1 MLQQKGPEVWQASRS
16 LSPGITTTKT
26 TGAKMKGPLVKKAI
40 SERTFQRVFLPWT
53 AVLVLFHLL
62 SIYVAPAHAWGV
74 HFYHFFPAWIGW
86 VLSLAT
92 LVILIPR
99 VADILYGKLEA
110 LASKTK
116 KPFARL
122 NENKASLVLSLFS
135 LPIFWVFRSRLHL
148 LGDGYLRMRQLSDG
162 KIHSPEWLDGF
173 IHLMIYRMVNK
184 VSPAWTLELT
194 YSTTSILCGGV
205 FIFLSLKLS
214 YLLGKTGFQRVLVF
228 FSLISLGSIQLF
240 FGYVECYSV
249 LQVMLLAYIFF
260 SALYLSG
267 RISIL
272 PAFFA
277 FLISI
282 GLHVTSL
289 IFAPSF
295 IYLLIKGR
303 GRVQEDGIPSN
314 HEDRAVSQ
322 AASGN
327 GDIHPGE
334 KHPKARLNVPA
345 LIAFIVCTIAILFW
359 VHKVATGL
367 QEAGK
372 GMFILPLEAT
382 ESYSFSMFSAAH
394 ISEFLNQLLL
404 VSPLGI
410 SVMIFFLFF
419 RLRFRTFEDRFTNF
433 LILAVSV
440 ALVYLFAFNFTLG
453 SADWDL
459 MSGPAPFFGLLGVL
473 LFLKWGEKWETVRS
487 DPVGLNTKDVS
498 GIDSSAARRFKAWGF
513 VLVWFGLFHTI
524 PWVLIN
530 ANHARSVDR
539 YLLIQIS
546 DRHPV
551 DETGYNLY
559 KIERNLEWA
568 GLPEEV
574 ETLYIEAIQTDP
586 GEVRN
591 YYNLA
596 ALYHRSDD
604 FDQAFVVL
612 DTLLRVDPTY
622 PKANWM
628 MGNVLMKRKEH
639 ARALPYLEKV
649 LRNYAN
655 NTDYLS
661 DLGIAYSETNQMKK
675 AGSCASRIIR
685 LRPESAVGY
694 RLLASVYAGLGDF
707 EKARQTWKKILT
719 IDPEDSVAL
728 EKLED
733 LERSLKR

>member
-1 MLQQKGPEVWQASRS
+1 MNTTGAKTKGPEVR
-16 LSPGITTTKT
+16 KE
-26 TGAKMKGPLVKKAI
+26 I
-40 SERTFQRVFLPWT
+40 SETTFQRVFLPWT
-53 AVLVLFHLL
+53 AVLALFHLL

-74 HFYHFFPAWIGW
+74 HFYYFFPAWIGW

-92 LVILIPR
+92 LVILFPG
-99 VADILYGKLEA
+99 VAEFPYGKLEA
-110 LASKTK
+110 LVSKTK
-116 KPFARL
+116 KPFAGL
-122 NENKASLVLSLFS
+122 SENKVSLLLSLFS

-148 LGDGYLRMRQLSDG
+148 LGDGYLRMRQLSEG
-162 KIHSPEWLDGF
+162 KLHYPEWLDGV
-173 IHLMIYRMVNK
+173 IHLLAYRFLSK
-184 VSPAWTLELT
+184 LSPTWTLELT
-194 YSTTSILCGGV
+194 YSTISILSGGLFV
-205 FIFLSLKLS
+205 FLALKLS

-260 SALYLSG
+260 AALYLSG

-272 PAFFA
+272 PALLA

-303 GRVQEDGIPSN
+303 GRVPEERIPFKQEGK
-314 HEDRAVSQ
+314 AVSQ
-322 AASGN
+322 AGSGKR
-327 GDIHPGE
+327 DIQPGE
-334 KHPKARLNVPA
+334 KHPKARSNVPA
-345 LIAFIVCTIAILFW
+345 LIASIVCTIAILFW

-394 ISEFLNQLLL
+394 ILEFLNQLLL
-404 VSPLGI
+404 ICPLGI
-410 SVMIFFLFF
+410 SLMIFFVFF

-433 LILAVSV
+433 LILAVSF

-473 LFLKWGEKWETVRS
+473 LFLKWGEKWEAAGS
-487 DPVGLNTKDVS
+487 DPVALNTKDVS
-498 GIDSSAARRFKAWGF
+498 SIDSSAARGFKAWGF

-559 KIERNLEWA
+559 KIERNLKWA

-574 ETLYIEAIQTDP
+574 ETLYIEAIQKDP

-596 ALYHRSDD
+596 ALHHRNSDLD
-604 FDQAFVVL
+604 RAFLTV
-612 DTLLRVDPTY
+612 DTLLKIDPTY

-628 MGNVLMKRKEH
+628 MGNILMKRNEY
-639 ARALPYLEKV
+639 ARALTYLEKV

-655 NTDYLS
+655 NADYLYE
-661 DLGIAYSETNQMKK
+661 LGIAYSETNQMKK

-685 LRPESAVGY
+685 LRPESVAGY
-694 RLLASVYAGLGDF
+694 RLLASAYTGLGDF
-707 EKARQTWKKILT
+707 EKARQTWKKVLT
-719 IDPEDSVAL
+719 IDPEDSVAI
-728 EKLED
+728 EKSED
-733 LERSLKR
+733 LEGSPKR

>member
-16 LSPGITTTKT
+16 SLLGVVAMNT
-26 TGAKMKGPLVKKAI
+26 TGAKTKGPEVRKGI
-40 SERTFQRVFLPWT
+40 SQRTFRGVFLPWT
-53 AVLVLFHLL
+53 AILALFHLI

-86 VLSLAT
+86 TLSLAT
-92 LVILIPR
+92 LVILFPG
-99 VADILYGKLEA
+99 VSEFLYERLEA
-110 LASKTK
+110 LGSKMK
-116 KPFARL
+116 EPFARL
-122 NENKASLVLSLFS
+122 GQNKAFLLLSLFS

-148 LGDGYLRMRQLSDG
+148 LGDGYLRMRQLSEG
-162 KIHSPEWLDGF
+162 RLHPPEWLDGF
-173 IHLMIYRMVNK
+173 IHLVVYRMVSK
-184 VSPAWTLELT
+184 VSAAWTLELT
-194 YSTTSILCGGV
+194 YSTISILCGGV
-205 FIFLSLKLS
+205 FVFLSLKLS
-214 YLLGKTGFQRVLVF
+214 SLLGRTAFQKTLLFL
-228 FSLISLGSIQLF
+228 SLISLGSMQLF
-240 FGYVECYSV
+240 FGYVECYST

-260 SALYLSG
+260 AALYLSG

-272 PAFFA
+272 PVLLA

-303 GRVQEDGIPSN
+303 GRVREEKTPS
-314 HEDRAVSQ
+314 EKEYKTASEAVS
-322 AASGN
+322 SKR
-327 GDIHPGE
+327 DIHPG
-334 KHPKARLNVPA
+334 KKRAKARLNAPA
-345 LIAFIVCTIAILFW
+345 LIGLIVSSIVILFW
-359 VHKVATGL
+359 VDKVATGL

-382 ESYSFSMFSAAH
+382 EGYSFSMFSLAH

-410 SVMIFFLFF
+410 SLMVFFLFF
-419 RLRFRTFEDRFTNF
+419 TIRFRMFEDRFTNF

-440 ALVYLFAFNFTLG
+440 ALVYLFVFNFTLG

-459 MSGPAPFFGLLGVL
+459 MSGPAPFMGLLGVL
-473 LFLKWGEKWETVRS
+473 LFLRWGEKWEAVKSRAVRLRPQ
-487 DPVGLNTKDVS
+487 DPSRIN
-498 GIDSSAARRFKAWGF
+498 SSAARRFKAWGL
-513 VLVWFGLFHTI
+513 VLVWFGLFHTV

-539 YLLIQIS
+539 YLMIQIN
-546 DRHPV
+546 DPHPE
-551 DETGYNLY
+551 DETEYNLY
-559 KIERNLEWA
+559 KIERNLKWA

-574 ETLYIEAIQTDP
+574 ETLYIEAIRTDP
-586 GEVRN
+586 SEVRN

-596 ALYHRSDD
+596 ALYHRNDD
-604 FDQAFVVL
+604 LDRAFLTV
-612 DTLLRVDPTY
+612 DTLLKVDPTY

-628 MGNVLMKRKEH
+628 MGNILMKRNEY
-639 ARALPYLEKV
+639 ARSLPYLEKV

-655 NTDYLS
+655 NTDYLY
-661 DLGIAYSETNQMKK
+661 DLGTAYSETSQMKK

-685 LRPESAVGY
+685 LRPESVVGY
-694 RLLASVYAGLGDF
+694 RLLASVYTGLGDF
-707 EKARQTWKKILT
+707 EKARQTWQHILS
-719 IDPEDSVAL
+719 IAPDDSVAI